1 MTNGIVTSGSIIKM
15 DLKDKYVFWDIDGTL
30 APYRFNDHVADPDGS
45 MNSLSLKEIENGV
58 FLYRKPSKHMQ
69 KVLKTCESKQ
79 NIVVG
84 YCLAKKEMQD
94 KEIWLDENYPMISE
108 RLFLSRDK
116 SKTTAILKYCN
127 ENNINLKDVIFVDD
141 VIPFLMEAEREGIRS
156 FHISSFLYWEYS
168 MLQSRPLRTTA
179 LAMLPPKHYLT
190 TNITALAK
198 S

>member
-58 FLYRKPSKHMQ
+58 FLHRKPSKHMQ

-84 YCLAKKEMQD
+84 HCLAKKEMQD
-94 KEIWLDENYPMISE
+94 KGIWLAKNYPMISE
-108 RLFLSRDK
+108 HLFLSRDK

-127 ENNINLKDVIFVDD
+127 EHNINLKDVIFVDD
-141 VIPFLMEAEREGIRS
+141 VIPFLIEAEREGIRS
-156 FHISSFLYWEYS
+156 FHISSFLDWEYS
-168 MLQSRPLRTTA
+168 ML
-179 LAMLPPKHYLT
+179 
-190 TNITALAK
+190 
-198 S
+198 

>member
-1 MTNGIVTSGSIIKM
+1 MTIESMNNGSITKM

-45 MNSLSLKEIENGV
+45 MNSLNLKEIENGV
-58 FLYRKPSKHMQ
+58 FLHRKPSKHMQ

-84 YCLAKKEMQD
+84 HCLAEKEIQD
-94 KEIWLDENYPMISE
+94 KEIWLAKNYPMISE

-127 ENNINLKDVIFVDD
+127 KHNINLKDVIFVDD
-141 VIPFLMEAEREGIRS
+141 VISFLMEAERKDIRS
-156 FHISSFLYWEYS
+156 FRISSFLDWEYS
-168 MLQSRPLRTTA
+168 ML
-179 LAMLPPKHYLT
+179 
-190 TNITALAK
+190 
-198 S
+198 

>member
-58 FLYRKPSKHMQ
+58 FLHRKPSKHMQ

-84 YCLAKKEMQD
+84 HCLAEKEMQD
-94 KEIWLDENYPMISE
+94 KGIWLAKNYPMISE

-127 ENNINLKDVIFVDD
+127 EHNINLKDVIFVDD
-141 VIPFLMEAEREGIRS
+141 VIPFLMEAEHEGIRS
-156 FHISSFLYWEYS
+156 FHISSFLDWEYS
-168 MLQSRPLRTTA
+168 ML
-179 LAMLPPKHYLT
+179 
-190 TNITALAK
+190 
-198 S
+198 